1 MEIKVLRNKDVKRVL
16 LGVPQGHQH
25 LRLLLETEGMG
36 LILQEATLANLMRAY
51 IGIKTHPQRRALEL
65 VLQEVEVRKEGYAR
79 FQLLETGREDG
90 EIEDEL
96 GRLELIIGP

>member
-36 LILQEATLANLMRAY
+36 LVLPEATLANLMRAY

-65 VLQEVEVRKEGYAR
+65 ALQEVEVRKEGYAR

-96 GRLELIIGP
+96 GRL